1 MSSPVVLLPVTAAT
15 GHQLVT
21 SHHLLAVMLNPP
33 ASSSSSSSS
42 VVQQLLQ
49 QLGFDTQAVAADV
62 AGRLTAAA
70 ADEDSVVSEPLG
82 FLHEEFYSSLCAELL
97 PGAVTSSSPC
107 LN

>member
-1 MSSPVVLLPVTAAT
+1 
-15 GHQLVT
+15 LVT
-21 SHHLLAVMLNPP
+21 SHHLLAVMLSNPP
-33 ASSSSSSSS
+33 ASSSSSGGSSS

-49 QLGFDTQAVAADV
+49 ELGFDTQAVSAGV

-70 ADEDSVVSEPLG
+70 ADEDSVVCEPLG
-82 FLHEEFYSSLCAELL
+82 FLHEEFYGSLCAELL

>member
-1 MSSPVVLLPVTAAT
+1 
-15 GHQLVT
+15 
-21 SHHLLAVMLNPP
+21 MLNPP
-33 ASSSSSSSS
+33 ASTSSSSSSS

-70 ADEDSVVSEPLG
+70 AADEDSVVCEPLG
-82 FLHEEFYSSLCAELL
+82 FLHEEFYSSMCAELL